1 MRDITLSTIGSGS
14 RGNCTF
20 VGNAQKGVLVDCGL
34 STRQILKRLNEQN
47 LTTNI
52 IGVLITH
59 EHSDHIGAARILEK
73 SLNRTRTVPVPFFMT
88 EGTARN
94 LPEQCRPQNI
104 VFVEPDRPFRLDDWI
119 IEPVSVPHD
128 TADPVCFT
136 VQTSSLRVG
145 VITDLGHVTHRVTQ
159 QLSTLDAAVLE
170 FNHDERMLDYGHYP
184 QRLKERVRGPYGH
197 LSNMQAAD
205 LIQRGGR
212 RRLQHVVLAH
222 LSADNNTIDK
232 AYLACQSALNA
243 AGLGQT
249 QIHVASQQTPLKP
262 VTIYKEHGISTPA
275 PPKLRRIASCP
286 DQPTLF
292 PDL

>member
-1 MRDITLSTIGSGS
+1 
-14 RGNCTF
+14 
-20 VGNAQKGVLVDCGL
+20 
-34 STRQILKRLNEQN
+34 
-47 LTTNI
+47 
-52 IGVLITH
+52 
-59 EHSDHIGAARILEK
+59 
-73 SLNRTRTVPVPFFMT
+73 MT

-128 TADPVCFT
+128 TADPICFT
-136 VQTSSLRVG
+136 VQSSSIRVG

-170 FNHDERMLDYGHYP
+170 FNHDERMLEYGHYP

-197 LSNMQAAD
+197 LSIMQAAD
-205 LIQRGGR
+205 LIHVVVEGVTY
-212 RRLQHVVLAH
+212 LQHVVLAH

-262 VTIYKEHGISTPA
+262 VTIYKEQRVSTPA
-275 PPKLRRIASCP
+275 PPKLRRIANRP

-292 PDL
+292 PDLAGSLPLFLTLNRLCIESMSTGWCNKRCHQYRYSRSHPQSSINAHGTIQYQLIRVCSPKLMAVAIAMDVAT